1 MAADAFE
8 LGEHPGYEAAS
19 PVCVGNVACERFQLD
34 IFGQVVGMLSVVA
47 EVLCR
52 IAGRLAAEYDVGRRS
67 HVADFSR
74 RFSHLTLMGVAREV
88 RAAGAG
94 AKRAAG

>member
-8 LGEHPGYEAAS
+8 LGEHPGYEDTK
-19 PVCVGNVACERFQLD
+19 PVRVRNVACERFQCD
-34 IFGQVVGMLSVVA
+34 IVGEVVGMMSVGA

-52 IAGRLAAEYDVGRRS
+52 IAGRLAEEYDAGRRS

-74 RFSHLTLMGVAREV
+74 AFSQLSLIFVAREV

-94 AKRAAG
+94 AKRAAR

>member
-8 LGEHPGYEAAS
+8 LGEHPGYEAS
-19 PVCVGNVACERFQLD
+19 DPVRVGNVACERFGLD
-34 IFGQVVGMLSVVA
+34 IFGEVVGMMSVGA

-52 IAGRLAAEYDVGRRS
+52 IAGLAEEYDVGRRS

-74 RFSHLTLMGVAREV
+74 AFSHLSLIFVAREI
-88 RAAGAG
+88 RAAGAA
-94 AKRAAG
+94 AKRAAR

>member
-8 LGEHPGYEAAS
+8 LGEHSGYEAS
-19 PVCVGNVACERFQLD
+19 NPVRVGNVACGRFRLD
-34 IFGQVVGMLSVVA
+34 IFGEVVGMMSVGT

-52 IAGRLAAEYDVGRRS
+52 IAGRLADEYGVGRRP

-74 RFSHLTLMGVAREV
+74 VFSHLTLICVAREI
-88 RAAGAG
+88 RAPGAA
-94 AKRAAG
+94 AKRAAR

>member
-8 LGEHPGYEAAS
+8 LGEHPGDEAS
-19 PVCVGNVACERFQLD
+19 NPVRVGNVACERFQRD
-34 IFGQVVGMLSVVA
+34 IFGEVVGMMSVGA

-52 IAGRLAAEYDVGRRS
+52 IAGRLAEEYDVGRRS

-74 RFSHLTLMGVAREV
+74 AFSHLSLIFVAREV

-94 AKRAAG
+94 AKRAAR

>member
-8 LGEHPGYEAAS
+8 LGDHPGYEAS
-19 PVCVGNVACERFQLD
+19 DPVRVGNVACERFGLA
-34 IFGQVVGMLSVVA
+34 IFGEVVGMVSVGA
-47 EVLCR
+47 EVLGR
-52 IAGRLAAEYDVGRRS
+52 IAEEYDAGRRS

-74 RFSHLTLMGVAREV
+74 AFSHLSLIFVARKL

-94 AKRAAG
+94 AKRAAR

>member
-8 LGEHPGYEAAS
+8 LPGYEAAN

-34 IFGQVVGMLSVVA
+34 IFGEVVGMLSVVA

-52 IAGRLAAEYDVGRRS
+52 IAGRLAAEYDLGRRS
-67 HVADFSR
+67 HVADYWR
-74 RFSHLTLMGVAREV
+74 AFSHLRLIFVAREV

-94 AKRAAG
+94 VKQAAR